1 MNACENKC
9 IEQAIPISPQSE
21 VVYSSDD
28 FDKQCEE
35 MVKKNEEFDEQFE
48 ELVKNNEEF
57 DRLWFEE
64 QSPAKEEDKVMEE
77 VGDVSDDDERHD
89 EGPDREES
97 EEAAEC
103 KVCDAPA
110 KPSAAENDRHECMGH
125 VQYRSWCPSCV
136 RGRGQ
141 NSPHRSKAKQREHRA
156 LPELSMDYFFI
167 GEKDNPTA
175 TLIV

>member
-1 MNACENKC
+1 MDSHRSHGYGVEQAGLTSEEMNACENKC

-64 QSPAKEEDKVMEE
+64 QS
-77 VGDVSDDDERHD
+77 
-89 EGPDREES
+89 
-97 EEAAEC
+97 
-103 KVCDAPA
+103 
-110 KPSAAENDRHECMGH
+110 
-125 VQYRSWCPSCV
+125 
-136 RGRGQ
+136 
-141 NSPHRSKAKQREHRA
+141 QRKKRIKLWKGLE
-156 LPELSMDYFFI
+156 
-167 GEKDNPTA
+167 T
-175 TLIV
+175 